1 MCVLWVGRWKEV
13 VGGRDM
19 SHISDPQE
27 DQVPTKSMACHPLRA
42 WISPTQGP
50 VQGCG
55 L

>member
-1 MCVLWVGRWKEV
+1 MCVVGREV
-13 VGGRDM
+13 EGSRGGGM
-19 SHISDPQE
+19 SHISVLQE
-27 DQVPTKSMACHPLRA
+27 DHVSTKSMACHPLRA